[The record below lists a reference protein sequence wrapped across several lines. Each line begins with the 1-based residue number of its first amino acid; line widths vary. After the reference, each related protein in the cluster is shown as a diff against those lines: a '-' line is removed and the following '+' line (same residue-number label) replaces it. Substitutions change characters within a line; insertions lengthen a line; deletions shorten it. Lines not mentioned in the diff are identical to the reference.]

1 MKFCSLLTVAN
12 KYIEKCTFLGLLRT
26 KKKNYSRKIAPK
38 STAIFPH
45 FAELKRRKWSLK
57 VTGSLKA
64 IGLL

>member
-1 MKFCSLLTVAN
+1 MH
-12 KYIEKCTFLGLLRT
+12 FLGAFKD